1 LPLQIHH
8 KGEGWSDNCGK
19 KRRNGF
25 DIPCNVIF
33 VPRGTQMIDDAP
45 DKETGQ
51 KWANKYAFVGVG
63 NAAAE

>member
-1 LPLQIHH
+1 
-8 KGEGWSDNCGK
+8 
-19 KRRNGF
+19 
-25 DIPCNVIF
+25 
-33 VPRGTQMIDDAP
+33 MIDDAP